1 MTFEDNTDN
10 EESSFIKVFGNT
22 PINRL
27 WEFIID
33 GRGVFD
39 YSMTEISE
47 TAGIAWNT
55 LKELFP
61 YFIDREIVRETRK
74 VGRATMY
81 ELDENHPEAKFMIGL
96 HKAISMVFVHGESFD
111 ISITKKDSPDN
122 IEFEVPKSL
131 TNAVSA
137 VC

>member
-1 MTFEDNTDN
+1 MMVENNIN

-27 WEFIID
+27 WDFIITS
-33 GRGVFD
+33 RGVFD

-55 LKELFP
+55 LKEIFP
-61 YFIDREIVRETRK
+61 HFVDRGIVRETRK

-81 ELDENHPEAKFMIGL
+81 ELDESHPEAKFMIVL
-96 HKAISMVFVHGESFD
+96 QMAIAMVFVRGGDFD
-111 ISITKKDSPDN
+111 IKITKKDNSDSMD
-122 IEFEVPKSL
+122 FEVPESIRE
-131 TNAVSA
+131 TEAV